1 MEQIKLSAIS
11 REKTGK
17 QICKKIRR
25 DGWTPGVIYGRKIK
39 PMNLSVP
46 TKIFTEIIRENPG
59 ALVELN
65 LRKNGETNTYFA
77 IVKEV
82 KRNSINDELS
92 CIDFYQVSLD
102 EIFTT
107 SALVHLVGSAP
118 GVKDG
123 GILEQITREIEIEC
137 LPTDIPDKINVD
149 ISDLRIGNAIHLKDI
164 QLDQKIKVLTLPDT
178 VLVTIVAPKEEVKE
192 EVALPTVAEPE
203 MVKKKEKEEEKDE
216 K

>member
-1 MEQIKLSAIS
+1 MEQIKLSAIT

-25 DGWTPGVIYGRKIK
+25 DGYTPGVVYGRKIK

-46 TKIFTEIIRENPG
+46 TKIFTEIIKKNPG

-65 LRKNGETNTYFA
+65 LGENGETNTYFA

-92 CIDFYQVSLD
+92 CIDFYQISLD
-102 EIFTT
+102 ETLTT
-107 SALVHLVGSAP
+107 SAPVYLVGSAP

-137 LPTDIPDKINVD
+137 LPIDIPDKINVD
-149 ISDLRIGNAIHLKDI
+149 ISDLRIGHSIHLKDI

-178 VLVTIVAPKEEVKE
+178 VLVTMVAPKEEVKE
-192 EVALPTVAEPE
+192 EVALPTAAEPE
-203 MVKKKEKEEEKDE
+203 MVKKKEKEEKKDE

>member
-1 MEQIKLSAIS
+1 MEQIKLSAIT

-25 DGWTPGVIYGRKIK
+25 DGLTPGVIYGRKIK
-39 PMNLSVP
+39 PINLSVP
-46 TKIFTEIIRENPG
+46 TKIFTEIIKKNPG

-65 LRKNGETNTYFA
+65 LEGNGESSTYSA

-82 KRNSINDELS
+82 KRNCLNDELS

-102 EIFTT
+102 ETLT
-107 SALVHLVGSAP
+107 ASVQVHLIGSAP

-149 ISDLRIGNAIHLKDI
+149 ISDLRIGHSIHLKDI

-178 VLVTIVAPKEEVKE
+178 VLVTMVAPKEEVKE
-192 EVALPTVAEPE
+192 EVSLPAAAEPE
-203 MVKKKEKEEEKDE
+203 MVKKKEKEEKKDE